1 MVEQRHGGVMAE
13 SSHIKTE
20 VVGREVHGKP
30 LKPQS
35 PSPSSNKAMSPNPS
49 QTVPSIEPMEV
60 IQTATVCSSKMA
72 LPICIPLD

>member
-49 QTVPSIEPMEV
+49 QTVPSIVNRTFQYMSLGGSHSDCH
-60 IQTATVCSSKMA
+60 TAHKYS
-72 LPICIPLD
+72 